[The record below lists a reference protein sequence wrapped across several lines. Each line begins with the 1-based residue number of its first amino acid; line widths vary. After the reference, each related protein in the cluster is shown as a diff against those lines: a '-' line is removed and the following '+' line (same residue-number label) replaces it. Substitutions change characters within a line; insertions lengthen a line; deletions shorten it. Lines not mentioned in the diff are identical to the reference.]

1 MSLISQV
8 LDSRNPKIV
17 HYSSILLLIL
27 VVITI
32 FFIPLM
38 PVVIHSRSYNILYSL
53 IFFVSVTSL
62 HSKRRMMI
70 VIAIIAFIT
79 EWIAESNETPI
90 LLFISKAVNIV
101 FFIIVVV
108 KMIVQIAGYKRVNL
122 VVIVESITGYLLMG
136 LMFSILVILIIVAEP
151 GAYSFST
158 MGGPTVTDIN
168 YFTFVTMTTLGYGD
182 YLPILPVSKS
192 LTLLITICGQLYLT
206 IIVATLVGK
215 FLNQRPAPQE

>member
-1 MSLISQV
+1 MNSQIKRSQGFTLIE
-8 LDSRNPKIV
+8 L
-17 HYSSILLLIL
+17 
-27 VVITI
+27 
-32 FFIPLM
+32 
-38 PVVIHSRSYNILYSL
+38 
-53 IFFVSVTSL
+53 
-62 HSKRRMMI
+62 MI